1 MKIRSKLLSAY
12 LLVAVSSVMVGFI
25 GSMTTPQVKLAFDR
39 LTTQS
44 IPIIAAIDDIRFAG
58 MLMVSSTSEYGFIA
72 AENAAAGLDKQV
84 DDSKQAEGSPLE
96 DGEEEEQQAIAAGVL
111 LNDAIRRYEGFVLN
125 FFPDEKVLLTRL
137 KAATQQLL
145 ITSDKLIKLKKQ
157 GISGRQVIE
166 LKEYFEDNEK
176 LFLNNVENSLA
187 HQYEQL
193 KQREEQ
199 VNHAITK
206 GNSILWGSSGLAL
219 IIGNAVSRAITTP
232 IDKLKEAAKQV
243 GEGELDTK
251 IEVSNADEIGELA
264 LSFNKMVED
273 LNESQSKLA
282 NAQSQLVQSAKLASV
297 GEMAT
302 GVAHELNQPLGIIAL
317 NADLQIDEVAQG
329 EFGETKEVLELIVKQ
344 VERATFIIDHLR
356 IFGRESNT
364 VQRSPKD
371 VNELVN
377 EAFILLGEQLRLR
390 DIEIVMALDEQLPA
404 VNCNH
409 IQLEQV
415 LTNIISN
422 AKDAMEKSSV
432 KQLTITT
439 GQCNDK
445 VLIDIEDTGSGIAQ
459 QDVDKI
465 FDPFFTTKAVG
476 KGTGLGLS
484 ISYGIIEEHG
494 GKLKVSS
501 IEGKGSVFSIEL
513 VLNEEVL
520 L

>member
-1 MKIRSKLLSAY
+1 MKIRSKLLTAY
-12 LLVAVSSVMVGFI
+12 LLVAVSSVMVGFV

-44 IPIIAAIDDIRFAG
+44 IPIIVAIDDIRFAG
-58 MLMVSSTSEYGFIA
+58 MLLVSSTSEYGFIT
-72 AENAAAGLDKQV
+72 AENAAASLDKQA
-84 DDSKQAEGSPLE
+84 DDAQQE

-111 LNDAIRRYEGFVLN
+111 LNDAIKRYQGFVLN
-125 FFPDEKVLLTRL
+125 FFPDEKILLTRL

-145 ITSDKLIKLKKQ
+145 LTSDKLIKLKKQ

-166 LKEYFEDNEK
+166 LKEHFEDNEK
-176 LFLNNVENSLA
+176 LFLKNVENSLA
-187 HQYEQL
+187 QVHEER
-193 KQREEQ
+193 KQREAQ
-199 VNHAITK
+199 VNDAITT
-206 GNSILWGSSGLAL
+206 GNSILWGASGLAILLAL
-219 IIGNAVSRAITTP
+219 IIGNAVSRAISIP
-232 IDKLKEAAKQV
+232 IDNLKEAAKQV

-282 NAQSQLVQSAKLASV
+282 NTQSQLVQSAKLASV

-356 IFGRESNT
+356 IFGRESNNL
-364 VQRSPKD
+364 QHSPKD
-371 VNELVN
+371 INELVN

-390 DIEIVMALDEQLPA
+390 DIEVVLALDEQLPP

-422 AKDAMEKSSV
+422 AKDAMENTSV
-432 KQLTITT
+432 KQLTISTR
-439 GQCNDK
+439 QCNDK
-445 VLIDIEDTGSGIAQ
+445 VVIYIKDTGSGIDP

-484 ISYGIIEEHG
+484 ISYGIIEDHG

-501 IEGKGSVFSIEL
+501 IEGKGSIFSIEL